1 MSASIVGNAS
11 AYAQLEKRFH
21 RLYALRAAT
30 GMLQWDWAAMMPSG
44 GAEARSEQLAALK
57 VVCHEVMSEPAMG
70 ELLERAEQ
78 DKAALDGWQQAN
90 LHEMRRQWIHETAL
104 DGALVE
110 ALSRACSA
118 CEPAWRAARP
128 GGDFAKVR
136 PLLADVLALVRE
148 AGAAKAAK
156 LGTSVY
162 DALLDEWEPGGRA
175 ADIEPVFDHLAK
187 VLPPLRERVV
197 EQQAKAGAAVR
208 PAGPFAVEKQKALGL
223 AVMKTLGFDFTHGRL
238 DTSAHPFCGG
248 VPDDVRITTRYDEAD
263 FVKALMGVI
272 HETGH
277 AQYERGLP
285 AQWRYQPVG
294 QARGMSLHESQSLL
308 MEMQACRSRAFLEY
322 VAPLAREHLGGGSGG
337 AGGAGWDTDNLV
349 RLYTEVKPG
358 LIRVDA
364 DEITYPSHVILRFR
378 LERALI
384 AGDLTLADLPGAW
397 TDGMRE
403 LLGVVPPSDQDGC
416 LQDIHWYDGA
426 WGYFPTYTL
435 GAMTAAQLFD
445 AARRAVPGLLDSIG
459 AGDFAPL
466 LGWLRTNVHAKASSL
481 STRELLV
488 QATGSPL
495 DPSIF
500 ERHLEARYL
509 G

>member
-1 MSASIVGNAS
+1 MT
-11 AYAQLEKRFH
+11 AYAELERRFH
-21 RLYALRAAT
+21 RLYALRHAT
-30 GMLQWDWAAMMPSG
+30 GVLQWDWAAMMPDG

-57 VVCHEVMSEPAMG
+57 VVCHELMAAPALADLLDAAG
-70 ELLERAEQ
+70 EEV
-78 DKAALDGWQQAN
+78 KGLDGWQQAN
-90 LHEMRRQWIHETAL
+90 LAEMRRLWVHETAL
-104 DGALVE
+104 DAALVE
-110 ALSRACSA
+110 AMSRACSA
-118 CEPAWRAARP
+118 CETAWREARP
-128 GGDFAKVR
+128 GGDFAKVK
-136 PLLADVLALVRE
+136 PLLAEVLALVRE

-156 LGTSVY
+156 LGCSSY

-175 ADIEPVFDHLAK
+175 ADIEPVFDHLAR

-197 EQQAKAGAAVR
+197 AKQAGEGAPVR
-208 PAGPFAVEKQKALGL
+208 PAGPFPLAKQKELGL
-223 AVMKTLGFDFTHGRL
+223 AVMRGLGFDFAHGRL

-263 FVKALMGVI
+263 FVKSLMGVI

-285 AQWRYQPVG
+285 ARWRYQPVG

-322 VAPLAREHLGGGSGG
+322 VAPLAREYLGGEGP
-337 AGGAGWDTDNLV
+337 GWDTDNLV
-349 RLYTEVKPG
+349 RVYTEVKPG

-378 LERALI
+378 LERAMI
-384 AGDLTLADLPGAW
+384 AGDLLLDDLPGAW
-397 TDGMRE
+397 NDGMRE
-403 LLGVVPPSDQDGC
+403 LLGVVPPSSKDGC

-435 GAMTAAQLFD
+435 GAMTAAQLFA
-445 AARRAVPGLLDSIG
+445 AAREAMPDLVEAIG
-459 AGDFAPL
+459 RGDFAPL
-466 LGWLRTNVHAKASSL
+466 TAWLRTNVHELGSSL

-488 QATGSPL
+488 RATGAPL

>member
-1 MSASIVGNAS
+1 MTATAPATAT
-11 AYAQLEKRFH
+11 AYAELERRFH
-21 RLYALRAAT
+21 RLFALRYSLAV
-30 GMLQWDWAAMMPSG
+30 LQWDWAAMMPSG
-44 GAEARSEQLAALK
+44 GAEARSEQLAAIK
-57 VVCHEVMSEPAMG
+57 VVCHEQISHPAVG
-70 ELLERAEQ
+70 DLLGQAEHER
-78 DKAALDGWQQAN
+78 DALDDWQRAN
-90 LHEMRRQWIHETAL
+90 LTEMRRQWIHETAL
-104 DGALVE
+104 DGRLVE
-110 ALSRACSA
+110 AISKASSA
-118 CEPAWRAARP
+118 CESCWREARP
-128 GGDFAKVR
+128 AADFERVR
-136 PLLADVLALVRE
+136 PLLAEVLKLARE
-148 AGAAKAAK
+148 AAAAKAEK
-156 LGTSVY
+156 LGCSPY

-175 ADIEPVFDHLAK
+175 ADIEPVFDRLAIS
-187 VLPPLRERVV
+187 LPALRERVV
-197 EQQAKAGAAVR
+197 AHQAARGEPVR
-208 PAGPFAVEKQKALGL
+208 LAGPFPVERQKALGL

-238 DTSAHPFCGG
+238 DTSLHPFCGG

-285 AQWRYQPVG
+285 LTWRYQPVG

-322 VAPLAREHLGGGSGG
+322 LAPLAREQLGGSGP
-337 AGGAGWDTDNLV
+337 GWDTANLV
-349 RLYTEVKPG
+349 ALYTEVKPG

-364 DEITYPSHVILRFR
+364 DEVTYPSHVILRFR

-384 AGDLTLADLPGAW
+384 AGELDLRELPAAW
-397 TDGMRE
+397 NAGMQE

-416 LQDIHWYDGA
+416 LQDIHWFDGA

-445 AARRAVPGLLDSIG
+445 AACRADDGLLEAIG
-459 AGDFAPL
+459 RGDFTPL
-466 LGWLRTNVHAKASSL
+466 LSWLRTNIHGHGSSL
-481 STRELLV
+481 STRELLTR
-488 QATGSPL
+488 ATGRPL
-495 DPSIF
+495 DPTVF